1 MSRLPESMRRHL
13 QREAA
18 EPPIERVKRFLLGTV
33 SSADSLDDVALGL
46 RSLAEHNTRA
56 IHLDLAAL
64 DHVLADP
71 MNQSEFA
78 RLVGWHG
85 NWVLEDPSNAAAKQ
99 FLEGLAQTLRDTL
112 ENAPDRWRGAQDLRP
127 TRS

>member
-33 SSADSLDDVALGL
+33 SNADSLEEVAADL
-46 RSLAEHNTRA
+46 RSLAEQNTRA
-56 IHLDLAAL
+56 IHLNLAAL

-71 MNQSEFA
+71 INQSEFA

-99 FLEGLAQTLRDTL
+99 FLEGLAEMLRNTLD
-112 ENAPDRWRGAQDLRP
+112 NAPDRWRGAQDLRAA
-127 TRS
+127 RS